1 MIFAQVQQQRQL
13 KQQNQATLAALQ
25 QNAVHNQQQLADLQ
39 RNVTQLQVCPEIQSE
54 KQLTV
59 LSVKQQ
65 LEQTILA
72 QQSTP
77 HNQQQQL
84 QQRVQ
89 QILQQKQQLQQQIKQ
104 FQQQVEQ
111 QLAYTQHA
119 SPQLLA
125 GGPAQLAP
133 ATAGAA
139 ATTAVGVLN
148 GQPGPAVEG
157 VAVPEGAM
165 MAQEPGPPT
174 QFSLDPVAG
183 EAGPTICGTDL
194 NFLMSAD
201 QLQGLIQ
208 GPGEPSDGSIRGQYS
223 NHGPITGGLP
233 AGIDPSLLTSAAFEL
248 VQASQAL
255 QAVQAVQPLLASE
268 SPPMMTPLTQVSVTI
283 MTLITRIT
291 MTCLQDPGLLSSMD
305 PATIARAVQHCP
317 IPLDTALQ
325 VRVMTITD
333 AQGVH

>member
-1 MIFAQVQQQRQL
+1 MSSSLQIRVYCNPVYAQVQQQRQL

-39 RNVTQLQVCPEIQSE
+39 RNVTQLQVCAEIRE
-54 KQLTV
+54 KDTTNDPFL
-59 LSVKQQ
+59 QQ

-125 GGPAQLAP
+125 GGQAQLGP
-133 ATAGAA
+133 AIAGAA
-139 ATTAVGVLN
+139 ATTTAASVKN
-148 GQPGPAVEG
+148 GGGTPLAAVEG
-157 VAVPEGAM
+157 VAVTEGAL
-165 MAQEPGPPT
+165 APQEPGPPT
-174 QFSLDPVAG
+174 QFSLDTGAG
-183 EAGPTICGTDL
+183 EAGPTLCGTDL

-201 QLQGLIQ
+201 QLQGFIQ
-208 GPGEPSDGSIRGQYS
+208 GPGKPCGTIKGQYS
-223 NHGPITGGLP
+223 NPGPMIGGLP

-268 SPPMMTPLTQVSVTI
+268 SPPLMTPLTQVSVTSI
-283 MTLITRIT
+283 IIIIT
-291 MTCLQDPGLLSSMD
+291 SS
-305 PATIARAVQHCP
+305 
-317 IPLDTALQ
+317 L
-325 VRVMTITD
+325 
-333 AQGVH
+333 

>member
-1 MIFAQVQQQRQL
+1 M
-13 KQQNQATLAALQ
+13 
-25 QNAVHNQQQLADLQ
+25 
-39 RNVTQLQVCPEIQSE
+39 
-54 KQLTV
+54 
-59 LSVKQQ
+59 
-65 LEQTILA
+65 A

-125 GGPAQLAP
+125 GGPAQLGP
-133 ATAGAA
+133 ATAGAP
-139 ATTAVGVLN
+139 ATTTASGVKN
-148 GQPGPAVEG
+148 GGATPLAAVEG
-157 VAVPEGAM
+157 VAVSEGALVP
-165 MAQEPGPPT
+165 QEPGPPT

-201 QLQGLIQ
+201 QLQGFIQ
-208 GPGEPSDGSIRGQYS
+208 GPGKPRRPIREHLSYY
-223 NHGPITGGLP
+223 GPITGGLP

-255 QAVQAVQPLLASE
+255 QAVQAVQPLLASD
-268 SPPMMTPLTQVSVTI
+268 SPPLMTPLTQVSVTI
-283 MTLITRIT
+283 IIMAS
-291 MTCLQDPGLLSSMD
+291 LSS
-305 PATIARAVQHCP
+305 
-317 IPLDTALQ
+317 
-325 VRVMTITD
+325 
-333 AQGVH
+333 

>member
-1 MIFAQVQQQRQL
+1 M
-13 KQQNQATLAALQ
+13 
-25 QNAVHNQQQLADLQ
+25 
-39 RNVTQLQVCPEIQSE
+39 P
-54 KQLTV
+54 
-59 LSVKQQ
+59 SVKQQ

-125 GGPAQLAP
+125 GGPGAQLGP
-133 ATAGAA
+133 AAT
-139 ATTAVGVLN
+139 ATTATTAANVLN
-148 GQPGPAVEG
+148 GGQPGSAVEG
-157 VAVPEGAM
+157 SVQEGGAM

-208 GPGEPSDGSIRGQYS
+208 GPGK
-223 NHGPITGGLP
+223 L
-233 AGIDPSLLTSAAFEL
+233 
-248 VQASQAL
+248 
-255 QAVQAVQPLLASE
+255 
-268 SPPMMTPLTQVSVTI
+268 M
-283 MTLITRIT
+283 
-291 MTCLQDPGLLSSMD
+291 
-305 PATIARAVQHCP
+305 
-317 IPLDTALQ
+317 
-325 VRVMTITD
+325 
-333 AQGVH
+333 

>member
-1 MIFAQVQQQRQL
+1 MAPSTQVQQQRQL

-39 RNVTQLQVCPEIQSE
+39 RNVTQLQVCSEICE
-54 KQLTV
+54 KEKTFSNNNLI
-59 LSVKQQ
+59 LQQ

-125 GGPAQLAP
+125 GGPAQLGP

-139 ATTAVGVLN
+139 ATASGVKN
-148 GQPGPAVEG
+148 GGATPLAAVEG
-157 VAVPEGAM
+157 VAVSEGALVP
-165 MAQEPGPPT
+165 QEPGPPT
-174 QFSLDPVAG
+174 QFSLDTVTG

-201 QLQGLIQ
+201 QLQGFIQ
-208 GPGEPSDGSIRGQYS
+208 GPGKPS
-223 NHGPITGGLP
+223 GPIRN
-233 AGIDPSLLTSAAFEL
+233 
-248 VQASQAL
+248 Q
-255 QAVQAVQPLLASE
+255 
-268 SPPMMTPLTQVSVTI
+268 
-283 MTLITRIT
+283 
-291 MTCLQDPGLLSSMD
+291 
-305 PATIARAVQHCP
+305 
-317 IPLDTALQ
+317 
-325 VRVMTITD
+325 
-333 AQGVH
+333 

>member
-1 MIFAQVQQQRQL
+1 M
-13 KQQNQATLAALQ
+13 
-25 QNAVHNQQQLADLQ
+25 HNQQQLADLQ

-54 KQLTV
+54 TQLTF

-125 GGPAQLAP
+125 GGPAQLGP
-133 ATAGAA
+133 ATA
-139 ATTAVGVLN
+139 ATTAVSVLN

-157 VAVPEGAM
+157 VAVPEGAV

-174 QFSLDPVAG
+174 QFSLDPVVG

-208 GPGEPSDGSIRGQYS
+208 GPGKPNNGPIRGQYF

-268 SPPMMTPLTQVSVTI
+268 SPPMMTPLTQVSVT
-283 MTLITRIT
+283 
-291 MTCLQDPGLLSSMD
+291 P
-305 PATIARAVQHCP
+305 
-317 IPLDTALQ
+317 
-325 VRVMTITD
+325 
-333 AQGVH
+333 

>member
-1 MIFAQVQQQRQL
+1 M
-13 KQQNQATLAALQ
+13 
-25 QNAVHNQQQLADLQ
+25 
-39 RNVTQLQVCPEIQSE
+39 PY
-54 KQLTV
+54 
-59 LSVKQQ
+59 VKQQ

-125 GGPAQLAP
+125 GGPGAQLGP
-133 ATAGAA
+133 AAA
-139 ATTAVGVLN
+139 AVTATTAANVLN
-148 GQPGPAVEG
+148 GGQPGPAVEG
-157 VAVPEGAM
+157 SVQVTEGGAM
-165 MAQEPGPPT
+165 MPQEPGPPT

-183 EAGPTICGTDL
+183 EAGPTICGADL

-208 GPGEPSDGSIRGQYS
+208 GPGK
-223 NHGPITGGLP
+223 L
-233 AGIDPSLLTSAAFEL
+233 
-248 VQASQAL
+248 
-255 QAVQAVQPLLASE
+255 
-268 SPPMMTPLTQVSVTI
+268 
-283 MTLITRIT
+283 
-291 MTCLQDPGLLSSMD
+291 C
-305 PATIARAVQHCP
+305 
-317 IPLDTALQ
+317 
-325 VRVMTITD
+325 
-333 AQGVH
+333 